1 VCQPLEG
8 VGTLV
13 AKKALGAPEAR
24 RRWCK
29 CCEEHAEMLSEEVK
43 TNPRY
48 NKLRMDFNTPEP
60 DR

>member
-1 VCQPLEG
+1 MEG
-8 VGTLV
+8 VVSFV

-29 CCEEHAEMLSEEVK
+29 CCEEHAEMISQEAK

-48 NKLRMDFNTPEP
+48 NQLRMWFNTDEP
-60 DR
+60 HR

>member
-1 VCQPLEG
+1 MCCPLEG
-8 VGTLV
+8 VGNSV

-24 RRWCK
+24 KRWCR
-29 CCEEHAEMLSEEVK
+29 CCEEHSELISQEVK

-48 NKLRMDFNTPEP
+48 NKLRMDFNTSEP